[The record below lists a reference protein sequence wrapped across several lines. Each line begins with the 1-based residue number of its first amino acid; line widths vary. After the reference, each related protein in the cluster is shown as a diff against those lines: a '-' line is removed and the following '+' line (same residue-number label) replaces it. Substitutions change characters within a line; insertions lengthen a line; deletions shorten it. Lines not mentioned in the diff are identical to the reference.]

1 MYTESQTT
9 TLLVRGMYT
18 VSEEERAVAARG
30 SRGGGASQAA
40 RLREDGFQ
48 SRLQRYRLDSDE
60 SD

>member
-1 MYTESQTT
+1 
-9 TLLVRGMYT
+9 MYT